1 VDQQRQSRW
10 QLTRRQVLWTAGIVV
25 ALVVLIRIG
34 YALPWTGFGQAEVAQ
49 HVRTAKTL
57 WDWLKLLIVPAVLG
71 LAGYFVASLFTR
83 AQNRATLEA
92 EERRAQDE
100 ALQAYLDNMSGM
112 PIPSNEQPSL
122 YDDPV
127 PDSLRTVTRART
139 LTVLPRLGGDRKAR
153 VVQFL
158 YESGLITKDKVI
170 VDLLKGAD
178 LRGADLRGANLSE
191 AGLSEANLS
200 EAGLSYANLSKAD
213 SQGARLIKADLSHAD
228 LGDAKLSLADLGDA
242 KLSKANLR
250 GAGLSGADL
259 SGADL
264 SGATGWTEEQLDLAK
279 SLKGATMPDGQKYE
293 DWLES
298 KANAEDRKNSD
309 PS

>member
-1 VDQQRQSRW
+1 
-10 QLTRRQVLWTAGIVV
+10 
-25 ALVVLIRIG
+25 
-34 YALPWTGFGQAEVAQ
+34 
-49 HVRTAKTL
+49 
-57 WDWLKLLIVPAVLG
+57 
-71 LAGYFVASLFTR
+71 
-83 AQNRATLEA
+83 
-92 EERRAQDE
+92 
-100 ALQAYLDNMSGM
+100 MSGM
-112 PIPSNEQPSL
+112 LIPSNEQPSL

-127 PDSLRTVTRART
+127 PDSLITVARART

-178 LRGADLRGANLSE
+178 LHGANLGE
-191 AGLSEANLS
+191 AQ
-200 EAGLSYANLSKAD
+200 LSYANLS
-213 SQGARLIKADLSHAD
+213 R
-228 LGDAKLSLADLGDA
+228 
-242 KLSKANLR
+242 ANLSE
-250 GAGLSGADL
+250 ADLSGADL

-298 KANAEDRKNSD
+298 KANAEEGKNSD
-309 PS
+309 P

>member
-1 VDQQRQSRW
+1 MDQQRQSRW

-158 YESGLITKDKVI
+158 YESGLITKEKVI

-200 EAGLSYANLSKAD
+200 EAQLRAGLHQANLSEADLSGADLSYATLTY
-213 SQGARLIKADLSHAD
+213 
-228 LGDAKLSLADLGDA
+228 ADLGDA

-298 KANAEDRKNSD
+298 KANAEEGKNSD

>member
-83 AQNRATLEA
+83 AQNRAALEA
-92 EERRAQDE
+92 EERRAQNE

-112 PIPSNEQPSL
+112 LIPSNEQPSL

-127 PDSLRTVTRART
+127 PDSLRTVARART

-170 VDLLKGAD
+170 VDLLKGAN
-178 LRGADLRGANLSE
+178 LHGANLGE
-191 AGLSEANLS
+191 AQ
-200 EAGLSYANLSKAD
+200 LSYANLSKAD

-298 KANAEDRKNSD
+298 KANAEEGKNSD

>member
-1 VDQQRQSRW
+1 
-10 QLTRRQVLWTAGIVV
+10 
-25 ALVVLIRIG
+25 
-34 YALPWTGFGQAEVAQ
+34 
-49 HVRTAKTL
+49 
-57 WDWLKLLIVPAVLG
+57 
-71 LAGYFVASLFTR
+71 
-83 AQNRATLEA
+83 
-92 EERRAQDE
+92 
-100 ALQAYLDNMSGM
+100 MSGM
-112 PIPSNEQPSL
+112 LIPSNEQPSL

-127 PDSLRTVTRART
+127 PDSLITVARART

-178 LRGADLRGANLSE
+178 LHGANLGE
-191 AGLSEANLS
+191 AQ
-200 EAGLSYANLSKAD
+200 LSYANLSRANL
-213 SQGARLIKADLSHAD
+213 SEAQLRAGLHQANLSEADLSGAD
-228 LGDAKLSLADLGDA
+228 LSYATLTYADLGDA

-293 DWLES
+293 DWLE
-298 KANAEDRKNSD
+298 
-309 PS
+309 

>member
-1 VDQQRQSRW
+1 
-10 QLTRRQVLWTAGIVV
+10 
-25 ALVVLIRIG
+25 
-34 YALPWTGFGQAEVAQ
+34 
-49 HVRTAKTL
+49 
-57 WDWLKLLIVPAVLG
+57 VLG

-112 PIPSNEQPSL
+112 LIPSNKQPSL

-127 PDSLRTVTRART
+127 PDSLRTVARART

-178 LRGADLRGANLSE
+178 LHGANLGE
-191 AGLSEANLS
+191 AQ
-200 EAGLSYANLSKAD
+200 LSYANLSKAD

-298 KANAEDRKNSD
+298 KANAEEGKNSD